1 MPCVL
6 LLLLVLQV
14 VKKKF
19 YLAAAQE
26 YKQQRTL
33 FNMRKRRAIDI
44 LDSIKI
50 AATEQHL
57 AEDVAN
63 VSDIDS
69 LAFTEEVA
77 SESDYDAAASR
88 AQDAADTI
96 SAMGSE
102 GALTR
107 QVSQTLDLD

>member
-6 LLLLVLQV
+6 LVLLVLQV

-19 YLAAAQE
+19 YLAAAQD
-26 YKQQRTL
+26 YKEQRTL
-33 FNMRKRRAIDI
+33 FNMRKRRAVDI
-44 LDSIKI
+44 IEEIKT

-57 AEDVAN
+57 AEDAADG
-63 VSDIDS
+63 DIDS

-77 SESDYDAAASR
+77 SEPDYDAAASR